1 MTILKF
7 RNNEIFEINGSSKEP
22 FDGDFSPQELADV
35 LVQRWIPYC
44 ECRSCGKRDYC
55 KYNNSGLSNCLENE
69 DIQCGIAKKALENFI
84 LRTSHE
90 IENDD
95 QQKHQDYLDCVFYF
109 CQYIFLSE
117 IINGAFLDNEK
128 LNHYGSYI
136 SHLFADILSIRDAI
150 NGFACCI
157 TKFPVL
163 CNRQCLL
170 LVEGKS
176 EKLFI
181 DNLKGKGK
189 ISNLFLFDVKSY
201 NGKGNKLPKNI
212 KMLIDDYI
220 SNGYTVFFQGDE
232 DGSGDGSGFCKFKYF
247 VNSGFTSPKEVFQFK
262 FDLETAIPRIIL
274 YQILQE
280 NDYLIDKS
288 FDEFNKLPTNL
299 SINKL
304 LKDIYGID
312 TDQNKLKVKIAKK
325 AGGLLF
331 NYRYNTVNVPSGYEE
346 ITKFFKFLRNIK

>member
-117 IINGAFLDNEK
+117 IINGSFIDYEK
-128 LNHYGSYI
+128 LDYYGSKI
-136 SHLFADILSIRDAI
+136 SYLFADILSIRDVI
-150 NGFACCI
+150 NGFAGCI
-157 TKFPVL
+157 TKFPAL
-163 CNRQCLL
+163 CNKQSLL

-176 EKLFI
+176 EKTFI
-181 DNLKGKGK
+181 DYIKGKGD
-189 ISNLFLFDVKSY
+189 ISNLFLFDVLDYK
-201 NGKGNKLPKNI
+201 GKNNKLPKKI
-212 KMLIDDYI
+212 QMLLDDYV
-220 SNGYTVFFQGDE
+220 SKGYSIYFQGDE
-232 DGSGDGSGFCKFKYF
+232 DGSGDGSGFCKFKSF
-247 VNSGFTSPKEVFQFK
+247 VDSGISSPEKVFQFK
-262 FDLETAIPRIIL
+262 FDFETAIPRIIL

-280 NDYLIDKS
+280 NGFLIDAS
-288 FDEFNKLPTNL
+288 FDDFNNLPATL
-299 SINKL
+299 SINKS
-304 LKDIYGID
+304 LKDKYGID
-312 TDQNKLKVKIAKK
+312 TDKNKLKVKIAKK